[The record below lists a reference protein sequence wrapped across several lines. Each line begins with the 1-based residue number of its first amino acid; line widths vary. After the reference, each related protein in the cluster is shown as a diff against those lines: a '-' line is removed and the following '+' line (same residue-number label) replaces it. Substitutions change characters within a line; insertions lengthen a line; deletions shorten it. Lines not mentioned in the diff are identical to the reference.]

1 MLEHSASNCS
11 KPCVKCFQCMSNYN
25 RVVIACSCL
34 LCKYYR
40 LRITERNADVSL
52 LSAIYV
58 NISYA
63 GCMIDLNI
71 RWPFTVL
78 QTAIETITK
87 KRFELVSKSLAH
99 SSFDEVATFH
109 RLTCHNPY
117 RELKLR
123 GLESIRTINVPSL
136 D

>member
-1 MLEHSASNCS
+1 MLPVHVELQSSGD
-11 KPCVKCFQCMSNYN
+11 CVFLF
-25 RVVIACSCL
+25 II
-34 LCKYYR
+34 KYYR

-58 NISYA
+58 NSSYA

-87 KRFELVSKSLAH
+87 KRFELVSKSLAF

-109 RLTCHNPY
+109 RLSCHNLY

-123 GLESIRTINVPSL
+123 GLESIRTINIPSL

>member
-1 MLEHSASNCS
+1 M
-11 KPCVKCFQCMSNYN
+11 
-25 RVVIACSCL
+25 
-34 LCKYYR
+34 
-40 LRITERNADVSL
+40 
-52 LSAIYV
+52 
-58 NISYA
+58 
-63 GCMIDLNI
+63 NI

-87 KRFELVSKSLAH
+87 KRFELVSKSLAF

-109 RLTCHNPY
+109 RLTCHNLY

-123 GLESIRTINVPSL
+123 GLESIRTINIPSL

>member
-1 MLEHSASNCS
+1 MLPVHVELQSSGD
-11 KPCVKCFQCMSNYN
+11 CVFLF
-25 RVVIACSCL
+25 II
-34 LCKYYR
+34 KYYR
-40 LRITERNADVSL
+40 LRITERSADVSL

-87 KRFELVSKSLAH
+87 KRFELVSKSLAF

-109 RLTCHNPY
+109 RLTCHNLY

-123 GLESIRTINVPSL
+123 GLESIRTINIPSL

>member
-1 MLEHSASNCS
+1 MLPVHVELQSSGD
-11 KPCVKCFQCMSNYN
+11 CVFLF
-25 RVVIACSCL
+25 II
-34 LCKYYR
+34 KYYR

-58 NISYA
+58 NSSYA

-87 KRFELVSKSLAH
+87 KRFELVSKSLAF
-99 SSFDEVATFH
+99 SSFDEVGIIFI
-109 RLTCHNPY
+109 
-117 RELKLR
+117 
-123 GLESIRTINVPSL
+123 GS
-136 D
+136 